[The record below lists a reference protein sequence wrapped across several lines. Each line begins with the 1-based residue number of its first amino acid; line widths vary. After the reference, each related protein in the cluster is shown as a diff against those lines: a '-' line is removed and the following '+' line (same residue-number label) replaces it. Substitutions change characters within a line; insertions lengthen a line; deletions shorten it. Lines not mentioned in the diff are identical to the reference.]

1 MKSIENL
8 LALSLFPERLMH
20 VMGDGRD
27 RVGLLTPMK
36 AGIHLAN
43 LSDYQ
48 KEMFFDRVWFFRYM
62 YTTQSLKITSIF
74 KSYFLLYIGL
84 FFVLF
89 STHKGILF
97 ETQMTTIGKV
107 KKSFGTL
114 GNP

>member
-84 FFVLF
+84 FFVF
-89 STHKGILF
+89 NT
-97 ETQMTTIGKV
+97 
-107 KKSFGTL
+107 
-114 GNP
+114 

>member
-48 KEMFFDRVWFFRYM
+48 KE
-62 YTTQSLKITSIF
+62 T
-74 KSYFLLYIGL
+74 LLTEYGS
-84 FFVLF
+84 FV
-89 STHKGILF
+89 TCIPHK
-97 ETQMTTIGKV
+97 V
-107 KKSFGTL
+107 
-114 GNP
+114 